1 MDHDNNFSQINSNHT
16 KFWNTLYENV
26 RKREWFRNCTNFFI
40 PYNPCKNQVHKL
52 VGRSVPPEGSQK
64 S

>member
-1 MDHDNNFSQINSNHT
+1 
-16 KFWNTLYENV
+16 V